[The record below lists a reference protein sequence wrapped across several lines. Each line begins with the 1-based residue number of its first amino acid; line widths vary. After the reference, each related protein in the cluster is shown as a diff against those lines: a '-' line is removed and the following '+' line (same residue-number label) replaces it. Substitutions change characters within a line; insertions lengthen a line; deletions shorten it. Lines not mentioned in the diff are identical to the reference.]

1 MRGVAVRLAGA
12 TRARLNS
19 DEGSTL
25 LLTIFY
31 AALALLVVLVVV
43 AASSLYLERTR
54 LFTLAD
60 GAALEAAESFSLD
73 DVELVNSTVVP
84 RLDPAAVD
92 VAVDRYLADTPS
104 AAEFPDLAVIEATT
118 VDGRSATVTL
128 SASWRPAVLSLIV
141 PNGFPVEVTSV
152 ARSVFR

>member
-1 MRGVAVRLAGA
+1 VN
-12 TRARLNS
+12 ARLRS

-43 AASSLYLERTR
+43 ASSSLYLERTR

-60 GAALEAAESFSLD
+60 GAALAGAESFSLD
-73 DVELVNSTVVP
+73 DVDLVDSKVVP
-84 RLDPAAVD
+84 RLDPQDVEAAVD
-92 VAVDRYLADTPS
+92 DYLANTPS
-104 AAEFPDLAVIEATT
+104 AAAFDDLSVIEATT
-118 VDGRSATVTL
+118 ADGRSATVTL
-128 SASWRPAVLSLIV
+128 SATWKPAMLSLVV
-141 PNGFPVEVTSV
+141 PEGFPIDVSSV

>member
-1 MRGVAVRLAGA
+1 MTTGPVVERFR
-12 TRARLNS
+12 S

-43 AASSLYLERTR
+43 ASSSLYLERTR

-73 DVELVNSTVVP
+73 DVELVGSAVVP
-84 RLDPAAVD
+84 RLDPRTVRAAVD
-92 VAVDRYLADTPS
+92 GYVADTPS
-104 AAEFPDLAVIEATT
+104 ATSFDELDVLEATT
-118 VDGRSATVTL
+118 TDGRSATVTL
-128 SASWRPAVLSLIV
+128 SATWRPAVLSIV
-141 PNGFPVEVTSV
+141 VPGGFPIEVTSV
-152 ARSVFR
+152 ARSVFG

>member
-1 MRGVAVRLAGA
+1 M
-12 TRARLNS
+12 ARLVRATAATARLRS

-54 LFTLAD
+54 LFTMAD
-60 GAALEAAESFSLD
+60 GAALAGAESFSLD
-73 DVELVNSTVVP
+73 DIEFVDSAVVP

-92 VAVDRYLADTPS
+92 AAVDDYLANAPS
-104 AAEFPDLAVIEATT
+104 SASFDGLTVIEATT
-118 VDGRSATVTL
+118 ADGRSATVTL

-141 PNGFPVEVTSV
+141 PNGFPIEVTSV
-152 ARSVFR
+152 ARSTFR

>member
-1 MRGVAVRLAGA
+1 MSGVAFRPMAA
-12 TRARLNS
+12 ARARLNS

-31 AALALLVVLVVV
+31 AALALLVVLVVL

-73 DVELVNSTVVP
+73 DVELVDSAVLP
-84 RLDPAAVD
+84 RLDPSAVD
-92 VAVDRYLADTPS
+92 TAVERYLDDTPS
-104 AAEFPDLAVIEATT
+104 SAEFADLTVVEATT

-128 SASWRPAVLSLIV
+128 SATWRPAMFSLVV
-141 PNGFPVEVTSV
+141 PNGFPIKATSV

>member
-1 MRGVAVRLAGA
+1 MRGLAF
-12 TRARLNS
+12 TRADTARSRLNS

-31 AALALLVVLVVV
+31 AALALLVVLVVI

-60 GAALEAAESFSLD
+60 GAALEAAESFSLN
-73 DVELVNSTVVP
+73 DVELVDSAVMP

-92 VAVDRYLADTPS
+92 AAVDHYLADSPT
-104 AAEFPDLAVIEATT
+104 AAEFADLTVVEATT

-128 SASWRPAVLSLIV
+128 SATWRPAMLSLIV
-141 PNGFPVEVTSV
+141 PNGFLIEVTSI

>member
-1 MRGVAVRLAGA
+1 VN
-12 TRARLNS
+12 ARLRS

-43 AASSLYLERTR
+43 ASSSLYLERTR

-60 GAALEAAESFSLD
+60 GAALAGAESFSLD
-73 DVELVNSTVVP
+73 DVDLVDSAVVP
-84 RLDPAAVD
+84 RLDPQNVEAAVD
-92 VAVDRYLADTPS
+92 DYLSNTPS
-104 AAEFPDLAVIEATT
+104 AASFDDLAVIEATT
-118 VDGRSATVTL
+118 ADGRSATVTL
-128 SASWRPAVLSLIV
+128 SATWKPAMLSLIV
-141 PNGFPVEVTSV
+141 PNGFPIDVTSF

>member
-1 MRGVAVRLAGA
+1 VIVARFVRRGPVRAHLQ
-12 TRARLNS
+12 S

-43 AASSLYLERTR
+43 ASSSLYLERTR

-60 GAALEAAESFSLD
+60 GAALEAAESFSID
-73 DVELVNSTVVP
+73 DVELVDSAVLPKLAPEAVQTAVDDYLAEAPSAGEFDGLTVV
-84 RLDPAAVD
+84 
-92 VAVDRYLADTPS
+92 
-104 AAEFPDLAVIEATT
+104 EATT

-128 SASWRPAVLSLIV
+128 SATWRPAVLSLVV
-141 PNGFPVEVTSV
+141 PNGFPIEVTSV

>member
-1 MRGVAVRLAGA
+1 VNGCFR
-12 TRARLNS
+12 S

-43 AASSLYLERTR
+43 ASSSLYLERTR

-60 GAALEAAESFSLD
+60 GAALAGAESFSLD
-73 DVELVNSTVVP
+73 DIDLVDSAVVP
-84 RLDPAAVD
+84 RLDPQTVDAAVD
-92 VAVDRYLADTPS
+92 EYLANTPS
-104 AAEFPDLAVIEATT
+104 AASFDDLTVVEATT
-118 VDGRSATVTL
+118 ADGRSATVRL
-128 SASWRPAVLSLIV
+128 SATWKPALLSLIA
-141 PNGFPVEVTSV
+141 PEGFPIDVTSV

>member
-1 MRGVAVRLAGA
+1 M
-12 TRARLNS
+12 RARLRS

-43 AASSLYLERTR
+43 ASSSLYLERTR
-54 LFTLAD
+54 LFSLAD
-60 GAALEAAESFSLD
+60 GAALEAAESFAID
-73 DVELVNSTVVP
+73 DVELVDFTVVP
-84 RLDPAAVD
+84 RLDPEAVGAAVD
-92 VAVDRYLADTPS
+92 DYLADTPS
-104 AAEFPDLAVIEATT
+104 ATSFDDLAVVEATT

-128 SASWRPAVLSLIV
+128 SATWRPAVLSLIV
-141 PNGFPVEVTSV
+141 PDGFAIEVTSV

>member
-1 MRGVAVRLAGA
+1 MSGLVFRLTGA
-12 TRARLNS
+12 ARSRLKS
-19 DEGSTL
+19 DEGSVL

-31 AALALLVVLVVV
+31 AALALLVVLVVI

-73 DVELVNSTVVP
+73 DVELVDSAVVP
-84 RLDPAAVD
+84 RLDPTAVD
-92 VAVDRYLADTPS
+92 AAVDRYLADTPS
-104 AAEFPDLAVIEATT
+104 AAEFADLGVVEATT
-118 VDGRSATVTL
+118 LDGRSATVTL
-128 SASWRPAVLSLIV
+128 SATWRPAMLSLIV
-141 PNGFPVEVTSV
+141 PNGFSIEATSV

>member
-1 MRGVAVRLAGA
+1 MSGVAFRPMAA
-12 TRARLNS
+12 ARARLNS

-73 DVELVNSTVVP
+73 DVELVDSTVVP
-84 RLDPAAVD
+84 RLDPAEVD
-92 VAVDRYLADTPS
+92 AAVDRYLADTPS
-104 AAEFPDLAVIEATT
+104 SAEFADLTVVEATT
-118 VDGRSATVTL
+118 LDGRSATVAL

-141 PNGFPVEVTSV
+141 PNGFPIEVTSV
-152 ARSVFR
+152 ARSTFR

>member
-1 MRGVAVRLAGA
+1 MNTRL
-12 TRARLNS
+12 RS

-60 GAALEAAESFSLD
+60 GAALAGAESFSLD
-73 DVELVNSTVVP
+73 DVELVDSAVVP
-84 RLDPAAVD
+84 RLDPRAIDAAVD
-92 VAVDRYLADTPS
+92 DYLIESPS
-104 AAEFPDLAVIEATT
+104 SASFDDLTVVEATT
-118 VDGRSATVTL
+118 ADGRSATVTL
-128 SASWRPAVLSLIV
+128 SATWRPAVLSLIV
-141 PNGFPVEVTSV
+141 PEGFPIDVTSV